1 MKVKQRSLTLVPQA
15 ASKKRLIRIARRRQ
29 KNAKELTDQADQ
41 QIEKLLIRR
50 FDRLVSVRRFI
61 FIWVALFGLL
71 FLATVVQIRG
81 LSPHYQSLQPV
92 PGGLYSEGLVGSFT
106 NANPLYAV
114 SSADSA
120 VSKLVFSGLFRYDN
134 NNKLVGDLAHTWQVS
149 PDGKHYTVNLRQGIS
164 WHDNQPF
171 TADDVVFTYQTI
183 ANVQALSYLYSS
195 WQGITITKHDNQTVI
210 FDLPN
215 ALASFPYALTN
226 GIIPKHLLEEIPVSQ
241 LRSAQFNTEPV
252 GTGPFKWKLVQ
263 VEGVSTTDRRQ
274 TVNLTAYDDYHLGRP
289 KLDGFSIITFNDEK
303 NMTQAFND
311 QTINAMSGLESVPS
325 ELINQVEVYATPL
338 NAEVMTFFNM
348 SRPIVSDVSVRR
360 ALVSGVNRAVLTT
373 LSSHPGSLVHSP
385 LIKGQLGFDPNIR
398 QLPYNPD
405 QANQLLDQA
414 GWVKGPDG
422 DRYKAGQ
429 PLVISLSTQDTP
441 TYTAT
446 AKFLQSEWSKLGVRT
461 DVRFYPSD
469 ELQSNVIAGHDYDT
483 LLYGI
488 SVGVDPDVFAY
499 WHSSQ
504 ASISSQGRLN
514 LSEYQ
519 SKAADQSLEAG
530 RTRLDPAL
538 RATKYQA
545 FLQSWVN
552 DAPALALYRPN
563 FIYISRNLVFNY
575 QRQAANSGVDRF
587 YNVHNWMIRQERQNL
602 E

>member
-385 LIKGQLGFDPNIR
+385 LIKGQLGFDPSIR

>member
-1 MKVKQRSLTLVPQA
+1 LKVKQRSLTLVPQA

>member
-1 MKVKQRSLTLVPQA
+1 MKQRSLTLVPQA

>member
-1 MKVKQRSLTLVPQA
+1 MKQRSLTLVPQA

-385 LIKGQLGFDPNIR
+385 LIKGQLGFDPSIR